1 MLDHEI
7 TQQKDIIQEKDKRI
21 GENEKTIYELKKRS
35 QELEKFKYVLDHKIK
50 ELKKDIGPR
59 EREINEMKAKTN
71 QMDKKLKEYNADNSG
86 LAEFVSE
93 LFKNEE
99 SLKSDIAK
107 QRSRISYQNVRIKQF
122 KDAVYQAV
130 QFIQNEER
138 LKEEASELNRKFVTH
153 SIKPVEMDG
162 EIEQ

>member
-1 MLDHEI
+1 
-7 TQQKDIIQEKDKRI
+7 
-21 GENEKTIYELKKRS
+21 
-35 QELEKFKYVLDHKIK
+35 VLDHKIK